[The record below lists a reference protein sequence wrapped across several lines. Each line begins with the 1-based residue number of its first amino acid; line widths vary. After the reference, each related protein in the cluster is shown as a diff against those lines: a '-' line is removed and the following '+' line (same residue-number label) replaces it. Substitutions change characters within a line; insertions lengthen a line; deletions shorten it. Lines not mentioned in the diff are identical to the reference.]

1 MPCVPNG
8 DNLKSYPFFI
18 WKNQKLFVSLSMK
31 LRGLIIVLMLLGVM
45 TLEAK
50 PKYRIQSWII
60 GGTKMY
66 LPQQK
71 VWLRTSMGTLPI
83 KVWASPDYP
92 SQSKREAEEVIR
104 FWKQNELD
112 KNSYK
117 KSEFINI
124 N

>member
-1 MPCVPNG
+1 
-8 DNLKSYPFFI
+8 
-18 WKNQKLFVSLSMK
+18 MK

-50 PKYRIQSWII
+50 PKYRIESWII
-60 GGTKMY
+60 GGTRMY

-71 VWLRTSMGTLPI
+71 VWLKTSMGTLPI
-83 KVWASPDYP
+83 KVWVSPDYP
-92 SQSKREAEEVIR
+92 SQSKREAEEVIG

-112 KNSYK
+112 KNLYK
-117 KSEFINI
+117 KSEYINI

>member
-1 MPCVPNG
+1 
-8 DNLKSYPFFI
+8 
-18 WKNQKLFVSLSMK
+18 
-31 LRGLIIVLMLLGVM
+31 MLLGVM

-92 SQSKREAEEVIR
+92 SQSKREAEEVIG

>member
-1 MPCVPNG
+1 
-8 DNLKSYPFFI
+8 
-18 WKNQKLFVSLSMK
+18 MK

-71 VWLRTSMGTLPI
+71 VWFRTSMGTLPI
-83 KVWASPDYP
+83 RVWVSPDYP
-92 SQSKREAEEVIR
+92 SLSKREAEEVIG